1 VFFLTKLAVTKRSV
15 TILIALAIF
24 GGGVASWG
32 NLKQELLPNID
43 FPIITIIAPY
53 PGAGTAD
60 VADQVAEPIEAAISG
75 VSGIEALR
83 SVSTTG
89 LAFVSAQFAYGSD
102 VKEILRLVQAG
113 IDGAALPA
121 SVAPVVRNY
130 NINSASV
137 VIATLAPKGTTT
149 LTELAALVDAEL
161 MPKMRAVSGV
171 SSVDLSGGIE
181 QQAYIKLDATK
192 MNAAGVSMLQVQQ
205 IIQANNLTYP
215 GGQLPTGGTLVPV
228 SATGR
233 YTSIAQLRNQIVGGG
248 ASPLGVPYVIRLR
261 DVASVSLAQV
271 HTTGWSET
279 NGAPGLSISVGKSA
293 AANTVTTARDSI
305 AAIDTFV
312 NAHPEMVESSVVT
325 DSSVFITDSID
336 SLMREGG
343 LGAGFAV
350 LVIFLFLLNLRSTIV
365 AAVSIPLSLLTSII
379 LMSVTGITIN
389 IMTLGGLAVAV
400 GRVVDDS
407 IVVLEN
413 IYRHRSEGEPI
424 GEAVLNGTRE
434 VASAITSS
442 TITTIAVF
450 LPLGVV
456 GGIISQFFLPFA
468 LTVTYALLASLV
480 VALTVI
486 PVLAYF
492 LIKVNPRAVG
502 ARRTVGAR
510 RQAKVKEE
518 ISIWGRIYLPVLSLA
533 LSRRATKV
541 ATLAISFVLFVG
553 ATSLVGLIPTQFLNS
568 GSEKILI
575 ITVNPPLG
583 TNTQVVLD
591 RSREAYDLLSTGGS
605 VELVTT
611 SIPGENATGT
621 QTLVAATTGRA
632 PNAARMTVRLLPEA
646 DLAAAKGQLAA
657 LLEPIGG
664 QGWTVTI
671 EETGFSAGTNAIS
684 VVITG
689 TNTSAIEA
697 ASDLLV
703 ATLGMNGD
711 LTNVKSDLVKAG
723 RQIEVTVDPS
733 KAAAVGLSAAQIAGE
748 VRNLLVGSGLGQVSI
763 DAEKVDLFV
772 KVNSKGVNTLADLRN
787 YIVGSTVKVP
797 LSAVATVKEISVP
810 SSITRID
817 QSLAAN
823 VSGEIV
829 ATNGEAVNVGAVNTA
844 VKTAVTTLQDAGQLD
859 SVSVRLAGVT
869 EQQNESFSG
878 LFLAM
883 AVAILLVYL
892 TMVIV
897 FNSLIDPLVIMFSL
911 PLAVI
916 GAFPALLITNRP
928 IGISAL
934 IGFLM
939 LIGIVVTNAIVLLDR
954 VEQLRHEGVP
964 TREAL
969 LRAGATRVRP
979 ILMTAVATILALL
992 PLAAGPSEGSIIAAE
1007 LGTVVI
1013 GGLLSSTLLTLLVV
1027 PVVYSLVDGLKESLS
1042 GKGKGRARA
1051 RA

>member
-1 VFFLTKLAVTKRSV
+1 MFFLTKLAVARRSV

-32 NLKQELLPNID
+32 SLKQELLPNID
-43 FPIITIIAPY
+43 FPIITVIAPY

-60 VADQVAEPIEAAISG
+60 VAEQVAAPIEAAVASVAG
-75 VSGIEALR
+75 VESLR

-89 LAFVSAQFAYGSD
+89 LGFVSAQFAYGSD
-102 VKEILRLVQAG
+102 VKEIVRQIQAAIDSSRLPSGVT
-113 IDGAALPA
+113 
-121 SVAPVVRNY
+121 PVVRNF
-130 NINSASV
+130 NINSSAV
-137 VIATLAPKGTTT
+137 VIATLTPKGDTT
-149 LTELAALVDAEL
+149 LTELAGLAQSEL
-161 MPKMRAVSGV
+161 MPSLRGISGI
-171 SSVDLSGGIE
+171 SAADLSGGSE
-181 QQAYIKLDATK
+181 TQAYIQLDAAK
-192 MNAAGVSMLQVQQ
+192 LAASGVSMSQVQGL
-205 IIQANNLTYP
+205 IQANNLTYP
-215 GGQLPTGGTLVPV
+215 GGQLPVGSTLVPV

-233 YTSIAQLRNQIVGGG
+233 FTSLADLENLIVGGG
-248 ASPLGVPYVIRLR
+248 VSPTGQPYAVFLK
-261 DVASVSLAQV
+261 DVAAVSLAEV

-279 NGAPGLSISVGKSA
+279 NGLPGLTISVSKSA
-293 AANTVTTARDSI
+293 DANTVTTAQDSI
-305 AAIDTFV
+305 AAIEKFAE
-312 NAHPEMVESSVVT
+312 AHSAQVKHSVVT
-325 DSSVFITDSID
+325 DASIFILDSID
-336 SLMREGG
+336 SLLQEGG
-343 LGAGFAV
+343 LGAAFAV
-350 LVIFLFLLNLRSTIV
+350 IVIFVFLLNLRSTIV
-365 AAVSIPLSLLTSII
+365 AAVSIPLSVLAAII
-379 LMSVTGITIN
+379 LMSTTGITIN

-413 IYRHRSEGEPI
+413 IYRHRSQGEPI

-456 GGIISQFFLPFA
+456 GGLISQFFLPFA

-492 LIKVNPRAVG
+492 LV
-502 ARRTVGAR
+502 
-510 RQAKVKEE
+510 KVKGAKATIPYAVDTDREE
-518 ISIWGRIYLPVLSLA
+518 VSIWGRIYLPILGLA
-533 LSRRATKV
+533 LRRRATKLL
-541 ATLAISFVLFVG
+541 TLLIAFSLFLG
-553 ATSLVGLIPTQFLNS
+553 ATSLVSAIPTQFLNS
-568 GSEKILI
+568 GSDKVLT

-583 TNTQVVLD
+583 TSTDRVLT
-591 RSREAYDLLSTGGS
+591 RSRVAYEILAKDAS

-611 SIPGENATGT
+611 SIPSADATGT

-632 PNAARMTVRLLPEA
+632 PNAARMTVRLTADSSLAEA
-646 DLAAAKGQLAA
+646 KTRFADALAEVGT
-657 LLEPIGG
+657 
-664 QGWTVTI
+664 QGWTVTV
-671 EETGFSAGTNAIS
+671 EEVGFAAGSNAIS
-684 VVITG
+684 VIVTG
-689 TNTSAIEA
+689 DSAVDVEA

-703 ATLGMNGD
+703 ATLSKNGD
-711 LTNVKSDLVKAG
+711 LANVKSDLVKAG
-723 RQIEVTVDPS
+723 RQIEITVNPS
-733 KAAAVGLSAAQIAGE
+733 AAAMAGLSAAQVAGE
-748 VRNLLVGSGLGQVSI
+748 VRNLLVGSQLGQITI
-763 DAEKVDLFV
+763 DGA
-772 KVNSKGVNTLADLRN
+772 KVNLSIKIDSTSVSDITQLGAYL
-787 YIVGSTVKVP
+787 VGGAKKVP
-797 LSAVATVKEISVP
+797 LSSIATIEELSVP

-823 VSGEIV
+823 VTGEIAV
-829 ATNGEAVNVGAVNTA
+829 ADTGAVNTA
-844 VKTAVTTLQDAGQLD
+844 VKTAVTELQDAGKL
-859 SVSVRLAGVT
+859 SKVNVRLAGVT

-878 LFLAM
+878 LFTAM

-892 TMVIV
+892 TMVLV
-897 FNSLIDPLVIMFSL
+897 FNSLVDPLVIMFSL

-964 TREAL
+964 TKDAL

-1027 PVVYSLVDGLKESLS
+1027 PVVYSLIDGLKVSLS
-1042 GKGKGRARA
+1042 RGERAKA
-1051 RA
+1051 A